1 MLHCGAYGYSR
12 ARMGV
17 RVKLA
22 GLQETRGFGMVRRDD
37 FLLPNAP
44 TCVVACAATGARL
57 WRSTTRFGDWTL
69 VAELDNPEAA
79 ARESSFASDR
89 PGRAFD
95 SFGAGRHAMA
105 AGETGRDHEARRFA
119 RELGNTLSRG
129 VATGGY
135 QYIVLIATPAF
146 LGHLRAALSE
156 TARRAVIH
164 EAAKDLTGLDVDSIR
179 NYFQ

>member
-1 MLHCGAYGYSR
+1 
-12 ARMGV
+12 
-17 RVKLA
+17 VKLA
-22 GLQETRGFGMVRRDD
+22 GLLEIRGFGMSRRDE
-37 FLLPNAP
+37 FLLPNVP

-57 WRSTTRFGDWTL
+57 WRSATRFGDWTR
-69 VAELDNPEAA
+69 VAELEHPEAA

-119 RELGNTLSRG
+119 RELADRLSRG
-129 VATGGY
+129 IGAGEFE
-135 QYIVLIATPAF
+135 YIVLIATPTF

-156 TARRAVIH
+156 TASRAVIH
-164 EAAKDLTGLDVDSIR
+164 EVAKDLTGLDVESIR

>member
-1 MLHCGAYGYSR
+1 
-12 ARMGV
+12 MG
-17 RVKLA
+17 
-22 GLQETRGFGMVRRDD
+22 RRDD

-69 VAELDNPEAA
+69 VAELNHPEAA

-105 AGETGRDHEARRFA
+105 AGESGRAHEARRFA
-119 RELGNTLSRG
+119 RELADTQSRG
-129 VATGGY
+129 IATGDY
-135 QYIVLIATPAF
+135 EFIVLIATPAF
-146 LGHLRAALSE
+146 LGHLRPALSE
-156 TARRAVIH
+156 TASRAVIH
-164 EAAKDLTGLDVDSIR
+164 EAAKDLTGLDVESIK